1 VERPRKFLHQ
11 NFHECLISA
20 YLFSAE
26 SSLLVFDAPEATL
39 LSLITERA
47 PQKKPS
53 WMHPAC
59 CLALF
64 HGKKRERR
72 ALCGFGNCL

>member
-26 SSLLVFDAPEATL
+26 SSLLVFDAPEATVEFDYRELSSKEAQLDASCL
-39 LSLITERA
+39 LPCSF
-47 PQKKPS
+47 S
-53 WMHPAC
+53 W
-59 CLALF
+59 
-64 HGKKRERR
+64 KERR
-72 ALCGFGNCL
+72 KKSSLWTW